1 MNRPTCPDHPHA
13 GPEGCYGCLVCE
25 GERLALADKRRSGAT
40 YKGKTKK
47 RRRAV
52 LGGGGD
58 GPVTQQNP
66 RSLEEAGTMGWS
78 P

>member
-13 GPEGCYGCLVCE
+13 GPEGCYGCLICE
-25 GERLALADKRRSGAT
+25 GERLAAADKRRSGAA
-40 YKGKTKK
+40 YKGKTK
-47 RRRAV
+47 RRHSQLPEHDNSA
-52 LGGGGD
+52 
-58 GPVTQQNP
+58 QNP